1 MCCNCGFLSLSLTI
15 VCRYG
20 RVRLSVSVCPETTVR
35 RLSEKAA
42 DGLIVREKRHGAV
55 KSPCLLVELERDYL
69 PVPEHFVP
77 ALAAVLFFAM
87 TLLTM
92 SGMATNSIVP
102 PATSAV

>member
-1 MCCNCGFLSLSLTI
+1 MGWGSGA
-15 VCRYG
+15 G
-20 RVRLSVSVCPETTVR
+20 RRAVLGCPNPPAR
-35 RLSEKAA
+35 RVAA
-42 DGLIVREKRHGAV
+42 RGGDGLIVREKRHGAV

-69 PVPEHFVP
+69 PVPEPFVP